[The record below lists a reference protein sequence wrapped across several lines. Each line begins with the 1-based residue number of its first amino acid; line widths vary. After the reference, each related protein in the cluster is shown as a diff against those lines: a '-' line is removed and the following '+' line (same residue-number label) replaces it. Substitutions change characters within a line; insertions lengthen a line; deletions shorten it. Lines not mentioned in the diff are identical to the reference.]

1 MKPGVKA
8 TAGPRGG
15 GVVNS
20 CVGGAAEDVVW
31 CFRYVVCGEGLGPVL
46 NICGFFLFWTPKQKV
61 FLGPPAKAKE
71 STPLWAKD
79 GVAGGVGDRL

>member
-1 MKPGVKA
+1 MLQVC
-8 TAGPRGG
+8 RC
-15 GVVNS
+15 VVRDWDQCLIS
-20 CVGGAAEDVVW
+20 VD
-31 CFRYVVCGEGLGPVL
+31 
-46 NICGFFLFWTPKQKV
+46 FFLFWTPKQKA